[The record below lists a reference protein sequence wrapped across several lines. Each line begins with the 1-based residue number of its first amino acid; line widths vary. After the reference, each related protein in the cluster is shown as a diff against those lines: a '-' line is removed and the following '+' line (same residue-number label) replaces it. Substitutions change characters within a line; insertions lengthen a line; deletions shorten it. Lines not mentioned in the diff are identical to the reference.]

1 MPAQRLPTAAALVL
15 TTLILTACEAP
26 PSTLVPELR
35 QQFQPGLT
43 QAAAETALRARGTTF
58 SIRSPAECAE
68 LANRSAMASQ
78 LPPRGG
84 PCIFGK
90 IPVST
95 NWLGGHTDVILQLV
109 FTPDGTLAD
118 GNFEE
123 IRNLF

>member
-1 MPAQRLPTAAALVL
+1 MPAHRLPAAALAL
-15 TTLILTACEAP
+15 SAFILAACEAP

-43 QAAAETALRARGTTF
+43 QAAAESALRQRGTTF

-68 LANRSAMASQ
+68 LTRRSAMASQ

-90 IPVST
+90 TIALILLAPVLYLAFVALQHYSRR
-95 NWLGGHTDVILQLV
+95 GG
-109 FTPDGTLAD
+109 
-118 GNFEE
+118 
-123 IRNLF
+123 RK